1 MPAKTKKRWSLT
13 LPNAVKAGCESGG
26 GTPYL
31 ALLVSRRASP
41 LSVVIAYDLARALRD
56 AGVPV
61 AGGFDAPVERDCLDL
76 LLRGR
81 QPVLV
86 MLARPRARFRPPPA
100 WTEALRDGRLRLESP
115 FETEERGSPL
125 ANAKRRNEALAD
137 RCAGLLVVHAHPGGG
152 VERLALS
159 VLAAGEKPVFTPDI
173 PANRAL
179 LSAGAHPLPRGALPP
194 GPWLPPPA

>member
-1 MPAKTKKRWSLT
+1 MGTKSWSLM
-13 LPNAVKAGCESGG
+13 LPNSVDSGG
-26 GTPYL
+26 QSAVRAAYL

-86 MLARPRARFRPPPA
+86 MLARPLDRFRPPRGWLDA
-100 WTEALRDGRLRLESP
+100 IREGRLALESP
-115 FETEERGSPL
+115 FAAEDRGSPL
-125 ANAKRRNEALAD
+125 GNARRRNEALAD
-137 RCAGLLVVHAHPGGG
+137 RCAGLLIVHAHPGGG
-152 VERLALS
+152 VERLALA
-159 VLAAGEKPVFTPDI
+159 VLAQGQKPVFTPDI

-179 LSAGAHPLPRGALPP
+179 LSAGAHPLPRGELPP
-194 GPWLPPPA
+194 GPWLKTHS

>member
-1 MPAKTKKRWSLT
+1 MSAPGCRDSQQS
-13 LPNAVKAGCESGG
+13 AVRSAIGERRCSDF
-26 GTPYL
+26 PYL

-56 AGVPV
+56 AAVPV

-100 WTEALRDGRLRLESP
+100 WTAALRDGRLRLESP
-115 FETEERGSPL
+115 FEAEERGSPL

-159 VLAAGEKPVFTPDI
+159 VLAAGRKPVFTPDI

-179 LSAGAHPLPRGALPP
+179 LAAGAHPLPRGALPP
-194 GPWLPPPA
+194 GPWLPPRA

>member
-1 MPAKTKKRWSLT
+1 MRTESWSLM
-13 LPNAVKAGCESGG
+13 LPNSIDSGCQSAVRAA
-26 GTPYL
+26 YL

-86 MLARPRARFRPPPA
+86 MLARPRARFRPPPSWA
-100 WTEALRDGRLRLESP
+100 PALRDGRLRLESP
-115 FETEERGSPL
+115 FEAEERGSPL
-125 ANAKRRNEALAD
+125 VNAKRRNEALAD

-159 VLAAGEKPVFTPDI
+159 VLAAGGKPVFTPDI

-179 LSAGAHPLPRGALPP
+179 LSAGAYPLPRGAPPP
-194 GPWLPPPA
+194 GPWMPPRT